1 MDKEVM
7 IRINGMQFTD
17 IGGQQEPV
25 EVISPGKY
33 YFKNGHHYLLFEDV
47 EDNYNNK
54 SENLMKFRDSYL
66 EVTKKGSLNARL
78 IFEKDKKTKSQY
90 GTPFG
95 MLNIG
100 ISTTA
105 VNLKEKEDS
114 IEVTANYALEINDAF
129 IADCSI
135 SLTAQ
140 SKAAD
145 LGLTS

>member
-1 MDKEVM
+1 M

-33 YFKNGHHYLLFEDV
+33 FYKNGMHYLVFEEI
-47 EDNYNNK
+47 EDSSNK
-54 SENLMKFRDSYL
+54 SENLMKFRESYL
-66 EVTKKGSLNARL
+66 EVTKRGSVNARL

-95 MLNIG
+95 ILQIG
-100 ISTTA
+100 IATTG
-105 VNLKEKEDS
+105 VNLKEQDDS
-114 IEVTANYALEINDAF
+114 IEVTANYALEINDDF

-135 SLTAQ
+135 SLKAQ
-140 SKAAD
+140 SKAAN

>member
-1 MDKEVM
+1 M

-17 IGGQQEPV
+17 FGGQQEPV
-25 EVISPGKY
+25 EVISPGRY
-33 YFKNGHHYLLFEDV
+33 YFKNGSHYLVFEDI
-47 EDNYNNK
+47 EDDSSK
-54 SENLMKFRDSYL
+54 CENLMKFRESYL
-66 EVTKKGSLNARL
+66 EVSKKGSVNARL

-95 MLNIG
+95 ILQIG

-114 IEVTANYALEINDAF
+114 IEVTANYALEINDDF

-135 SLTAQ
+135 SLKAQ

-145 LGLTS
+145 LELTS

>member
-17 IGGQQEPV
+17 FGGQQEPV
-25 EVISPGKY
+25 EVISPGRY
-33 YFKNGHHYLLFEDV
+33 YFKNGSHYLVFEDI
-47 EDNYNNK
+47 EDDSSK
-54 SENLMKFRDSYL
+54 CENLMKFRESYL
-66 EVTKKGSLNARL
+66 EVSKKGSVNARL

-95 MLNIG
+95 ILQIG

-114 IEVTANYALEINDAF
+114 IEVTANYALEINDDF

-135 SLTAQ
+135 SLKAQ

-145 LGLTS
+145 LELTS

>member
-1 MDKEVM
+1 M

-17 IGGQQEPV
+17 FGGQQEPV
-25 EVISPGKY
+25 EVISPGRY
-33 YFKNGHHYLLFEDV
+33 YFKNGSHYLVFEDI
-47 EDNYNNK
+47 EDDSSK
-54 SENLMKFRDSYL
+54 CENLMKFRESYL
-66 EVTKKGSLNARL
+66 EVSKKGSVNARL

-95 MLNIG
+95 ILQIG
-100 ISTTA
+100 ISMTA

-114 IEVTANYALEINDAF
+114 IEVTANYALEINDDF

-135 SLTAQ
+135 SLKAQ

-145 LGLTS
+145 LELTS

>member
-1 MDKEVM
+1 
-7 IRINGMQFTD
+7 MQFTD
-17 IGGQQEPV
+17 FGGQQEPV
-25 EVISPGKY
+25 EVISPGRY
-33 YFKNGHHYLLFEDV
+33 YFKNGSHYLVFEDI
-47 EDNYNNK
+47 EDDSSK
-54 SENLMKFRDSYL
+54 CENLMKFRESYL
-66 EVTKKGSLNARL
+66 EVSKKGSVNARL

-95 MLNIG
+95 ILQIG

-114 IEVTANYALEINDAF
+114 IEVTANYALEINDDF

-135 SLTAQ
+135 SLKAQ

-145 LGLTS
+145 LELTS